1 MPPRPFVNDGLWR
14 CLCPGFPSN
23 ARLLPRATTAAGTA
37 TQYLRAK
44 PCDQSRPYH
53 VYDTPPAQE
62 WDTQSSG
69 TRPSKIRW
77 SKTRSSNTPSS
88 DSTHQ
93 WQLKPSAIIGH
104 TANRK
109 EARALNRTISLARQ
123 PTATLYE
130 LLSIEGAKGHYDA
143 VLLIINVLIRDREER
158 PNKDM
163 YAAILHSFVSSENG
177 TAGKVRKVLEEMG
190 FWEKDGWS
198 MNGVG
203 KIDLDHK
210 GCEVVLEALA
220 VHPDYLL
227 RNEILEHMKAR
238 WYTLSPRTHNFV
250 VAGLLRDRLFEQALE
265 KLDDM
270 VRNDV
275 KIEKWLLD
283 KAMWML
289 LEFGQTEEAFHIFN
303 LRHSLQSKDV
313 NNRYL
318 KPSSALLGAMLDAA
332 GREQLVSAVL
342 LPTPASANN
351 ASTNLQKSY
360 GWRKFSPAISSHQRQ
375 PAWPSCPSPHAT
387 AISS

>member
-1 MPPRPFVNDGLWR
+1 MPPRPFVNDALWR

-23 ARLLPRATTAAGTA
+23 ARLLPRATTATGKA
-37 TQYLRAK
+37 TQYPRTK
-44 PCDQSRPYH
+44 PCDQSRPYR
-53 VYDTPPAQE
+53 VYDTPPAHE
-62 WDTQSSG
+62 WDTEIRSS
-69 TRPSKIRW
+69 KFQW
-77 SKTRSSNTPSS
+77 SRTRSSDTRSSDTRSSDTRSS

-93 WQLKPSAIIGH
+93 WQLKPSATIGY

-109 EARALNRTISLARQ
+109 EARALNRTVSLARQ

-130 LLSIEGAKGHYDA
+130 LLRIEGAKGQYDA
-143 VLLIINVLIRDREER
+143 VLHIINVLIRDREER

-163 YAAILHSFVSSENG
+163 YVAILHSFVSSENG

-190 FWEKDGWS
+190 FWEDDGWS

-238 WYTLSPRTHNFV
+238 WYTLSPHTHNFV

-270 VRNDV
+270 AQNDI

-289 LEFGQTEEAFHIFN
+289 LEFGQTEEAFHVLS
-303 LRHSLQSKDV
+303 LRHNLQSKEI

-332 GREQLVSAVL
+332 GREQLVSAAL
-342 LPTPASANN
+342 LHTPASTNN
-351 ASTNLQKSY
+351 TSTNLQ
-360 GWRKFSPAISSHQRQ
+360 R
-375 PAWPSCPSPHAT
+375 SCG
-387 AISS
+387 

>member
-1 MPPRPFVNDGLWR
+1 MPPRPFVNDALWR

-23 ARLLPRATTAAGTA
+23 ARLLPRATTAAGKA
-37 TQYLRAK
+37 TQYPRTK
-44 PCDQSRPYH
+44 PCDQSRPYR
-53 VYDTPPAQE
+53 VYDTPPAHE
-62 WDTQSSG
+62 WDTEIRSS
-69 TRPSKIRW
+69 KFQW
-77 SKTRSSNTPSS
+77 SRTRSSDTRSSDTRSS

-93 WQLKPSAIIGH
+93 WQLKPSATIGY

-109 EARALNRTISLARQ
+109 EARALNRTVSLARQ

-130 LLSIEGAKGHYDA
+130 LLRIEGAKGQYDA
-143 VLLIINVLIRDREER
+143 VLHIINVLIRDREER

-163 YAAILHSFVSSENG
+163 YVAILHSFVSSENG

-190 FWEKDGWS
+190 FWEDDGWS

-270 VRNDV
+270 AQNDI

-289 LEFGQTEEAFHIFN
+289 LEFGQTEEAFHVLS
-303 LRHSLQSKDV
+303 LRHNLQSKEI

-332 GREQLVSAVL
+332 GREQLVSAAL
-342 LPTPASANN
+342 LHTPTSTNN
-351 ASTNLQKSY
+351 TSTNLQRSY
-360 GWRKFSPAISSHQRQ
+360 G
-375 PAWPSCPSPHAT
+375 
-387 AISS
+387 